1 LISKSYSGSIED
13 GVVGV
18 LIYKAFGS
26 HLILFQ
32 RCLRPPLNR
41 IAVFIALPTFSNQ
54 YRMSVGY
61 SFKVDGDL
69 P

>member
-1 LISKSYSGSIED
+1 
-13 GVVGV
+13 
-18 LIYKAFGS
+18 LIYEAFGS
-26 HLILFQ
+26 HLIFFQ